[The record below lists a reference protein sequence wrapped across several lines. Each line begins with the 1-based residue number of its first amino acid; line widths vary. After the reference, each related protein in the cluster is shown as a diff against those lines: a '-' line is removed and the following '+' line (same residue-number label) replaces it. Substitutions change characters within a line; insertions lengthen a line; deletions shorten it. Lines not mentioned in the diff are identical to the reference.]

1 MKFSH
6 STVEKYTFKLKD
18 NVNIEELTKIG
29 FKTFKVS
36 REQTNYYFAVKRG
49 IKVILINNIKR
60 EVVVDN
66 ICQPQPHF
74 PNGDTRLHANI
85 KWQPKDTLVED
96 GIFEL
101 VSAGLVERV

>member
-1 MKFSH
+1 ML
-6 STVEKYTFKLKD
+6 KLKD
-18 NVNIEELTKIG
+18 TVDIEELTKIG

-36 REQTNYYFAVKRG
+36 RQQTNYYFAVKRG

-66 ICQPQPHF
+66 ICQPQTHF

-85 KWQPKDTLVED
+85 KWQPKDTFIED

-101 VSAGLVERV
+101 VAAGLVERL